1 MTLNIFKEIVQLR
14 NYSEGFIRVS
24 RKTVMKCFCQRC
36 IDKYLKFQELS
47 NKQ

>member
-24 RKTVMKCFCQRC
+24 QNSYEM
-36 IDKYLKFQELS
+36 LLS
-47 NKQ
+47 AVY